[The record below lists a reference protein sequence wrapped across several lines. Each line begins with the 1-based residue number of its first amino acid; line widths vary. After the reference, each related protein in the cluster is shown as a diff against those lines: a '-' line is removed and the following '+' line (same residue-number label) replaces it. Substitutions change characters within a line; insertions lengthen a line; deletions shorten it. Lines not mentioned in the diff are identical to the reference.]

1 MDKKLQTFIGI
12 MVFYIILSYVIFPS
26 AFYYL
31 AGKNLTAAGNGFI
44 IGSIVSIILWYNIGK
59 KMVK

>member
-12 MVFYIILSYVIFPS
+12 MVFYIILSYVIFPLS
-26 AFYYL
+26 FYYL
-31 AGKNLTAAGNGFI
+31 AGKSLTAAGNGFI